1 MSGLTDTNG
10 AATPRPIV
18 WSIAGS
24 DSGGGAGIQADL
36 RAFGLMGVHG
46 CTAIAAVTAQNSV
59 AVTHIEAVAPD
70 VLDAQLAALAA
81 DLPPA
86 VIKTGMLASADNV
99 RVVARWV
106 RRLRQDRPEAPVAL
120 VIDPVRRA
128 STGAE
133 LGGQALREALLAE
146 LLPLATLVKP
156 NQAEAAWLA
165 GQGGH
170 VSALAAQL
178 RRQGAGAVVITG
190 GDTQASEALPEAA
203 DWSLDWLDTPQAH
216 GWLAAPRVATPHNH
230 GTGCTFASTAA
241 AALAHGYCEADAIVI
256 AKMLATNGLRHG
268 YAAGAG
274 AGPVNAQAGF
284 GLQADALPLLEPDLQ
299 RLPGSAHRRSRPE
312 LPPLASAWMGLY
324 PVVDTADWVERV
336 LAAGVRTV
344 QLRIKAEALDA
355 LAVEG
360 VDAYAY
366 LDEQIA
372 RSVRAARAVNAQL
385 FINDHWEAAVAHGAY
400 GVHLGQEDLF
410 SADLDAIR
418 RAGLRLGLSTHSYW
432 EVCRARAESP
442 SYIACGPIHATV
454 TKDMPWWPQGPG
466 NLAYWSAALREP
478 VVGIA
483 GMDEARSLEAARC
496 GAHGI
501 AVLRG
506 ITHAPDPESAI
517 AVLTRAIDA
526 GRAAPPLAPP
536 ALARPTLRG
545 PVAAVLAD

>member
-1 MSGLTDTNG
+1 MSSSPTSR
-10 AATPRPIV
+10 PRPVV

-36 RAFGLMGVHG
+36 RAFGLLGVHG
-46 CTAIAAVTAQNSV
+46 CTAVAAITAQNSV
-59 AVTHIEAVAPD
+59 AVTHIEAVTPE

-106 RRLRQDRPEAPVAL
+106 RRLRAERPEAPVAL

-128 STGAE
+128 SSGAE
-133 LGGQALREALLAE
+133 LAGEALRAALLAE

-165 GQGGH
+165 GHGGH
-170 VSALAAQL
+170 VSQLAADL
-178 RRQGAGAVVITG
+178 RRAGAGAVVITG
-190 GDTQASEALPEAA
+190 GDAVATDPSAEAA
-203 DWSLDWLDTPQAH
+203 QWSLDWLDTPQAH
-216 GWLAAPRVATPHNH
+216 GWLAAARVATPHNH
-230 GTGCTFASTAA
+230 GTGCTFASAAA
-241 AALAHGYCEADAIVI
+241 AALARGFCEADAVVI
-256 AKMLATNGLRHG
+256 AKMLATSGLRHG
-268 YAAGAG
+268 YPAGAG
-274 AGPVNAQAGF
+274 AGPVQAQAGF
-284 GLQADALPLLEPDLQ
+284 GLDPDGLPLLLPDLKL
-299 RLPGSAHRRSRPE
+299 LPGSAHRQSRPE
-312 LPPLASAWMGLY
+312 LPALAEADLGLY

-336 LAAGVRTV
+336 LAAGARTV

-355 LAVEG
+355 LAIE
-360 VDAYAY
+360 DIDPYAY
-366 LDEQIA
+366 LDAQIA
-372 RSVRAARAVNAQL
+372 RSVQAARAAGAQL
-385 FINDHWEAAVAHGAY
+385 FINDHWEAAIRHGAY

-410 SADLDAIR
+410 SADLDALR

-432 EVCRARAESP
+432 EVCRARAEAP

-466 NLAYWSAALREP
+466 NLAYWSAVLREP

-483 GMDEARSLEAARC
+483 GMDAARSHEAARC
-496 GAHGI
+496 GARGV

-506 ITHAPDPESAI
+506 ITHAVDPEAAI
-517 AVLTRAIDA
+517 ATLAGAIAA
-526 GRAAPPLAPP
+526 GRADAPLA
-536 ALARPTLRG
+536 
-545 PVAAVLAD
+545 